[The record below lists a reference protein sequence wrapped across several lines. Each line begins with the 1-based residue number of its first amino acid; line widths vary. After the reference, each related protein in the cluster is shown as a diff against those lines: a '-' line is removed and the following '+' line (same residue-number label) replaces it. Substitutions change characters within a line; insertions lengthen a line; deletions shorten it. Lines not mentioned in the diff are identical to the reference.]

1 MGRHTDS
8 SGGLTNPRRIAQVC
22 GLVGG
27 VAWLVTLFLAGGGT
41 PAHALLW
48 VGVVLLTVA
57 LLELGLLLVKSDVLL
72 LRVFVALALPTLV
85 WGVLGLIL
93 GSTSDRAAVEAAF
106 GTAVAL
112 ISGVQLLRRR
122 PALRETL

>member
-8 SGGLTNPRRIAQVC
+8 AGGLKGPRRTAQLC

-27 VAWLVTLFLAGGGT
+27 VAWLAAYFVTSGGT
-41 PAHALLW
+41 TADALLW

-57 LLELGLLLVKSDVLL
+57 LFELGLLLVRSDFLL
-72 LRVFVALALPTLV
+72 LRLFVALALPTLV

-93 GSTSDRAAVEAAF
+93 GSVSDRTVVEAVF

-122 PALRETL
+122 PALHGTL